1 MVWLFAGLALVVM
14 VLAGVA
20 GWLWWKVWRMGRQQA
35 QMQQQLE
42 QQRARS
48 EQDRLDYIHESLNV
62 IASAVLDNQ
71 CPITEGCI
79 RMAVLLD
86 NLPLDCDTKHR
97 FSVVFEVYN
106 ATRHIPTHSQW
117 KALERKHQ
125 RKFEQEMWAL
135 ERKHNEAVM
144 DVMAYVK
151 GHPFGKGVGASI
163 N

>member
-1 MVWLFAGLALVVM
+1 MVWLFVVLTVVVV

-20 GWLWWKVWRMGRQQA
+20 AWLWWKVWRIGRQQV
-35 QMQQQLE
+35 QMQQELE
-42 QQRARS
+42 QQRARA
-48 EQDRLDYIHESLNV
+48 ELDRLDYIHESLNV
-62 IASAVLDNQ
+62 IASAVLDDQ

-97 FSVVFEVYN
+97 FSVLFEVYN
-106 ATRHIPTHSQW
+106 ATRHIPTHSNW
-117 KALERKHQ
+117 KALERKQQ

-135 ERKHNEAVM
+135 ERKHNDAVM
-144 DVMAYVK
+144 EVMAYVK
-151 GHPFGKGVGASI
+151 SHPFGKGVGASI